1 LRRGI
6 WNALK
11 AMGFD
16 FTLPG
21 LGKPESSRPKRVAEA
36 IRNELSILL
45 LQRVRDPRLRGV
57 TITLVEVTADIKLA
71 RIYYSVARADEA
83 AQAGKGLA
91 RAKGFFR
98 SRIAKVLNLRYTP
111 ELMFYYDAT
120 HEKSERL
127 EEIFRKIADERK
139 SDDDAA

>member
-1 LRRGI
+1 L
-6 WNALK
+6 N

-45 LQRVRDPRLRGV
+45 LQRVRDPRLRDV
-57 TITLVEVTADIKLA
+57 TITRVEVTGDIKLA
-71 RIYYSVARADEA
+71 RIYYSVARAEEA
-83 AQAGKGLA
+83 AEAGKGLA

-98 SRIAKVLNLRYTP
+98 SQIAKMLNLRYTP
-111 ELMFYYDAT
+111 ELIFYYDAT
-120 HEKSERL
+120 YEESERL
-127 EEIFRKIADERK
+127 EKLFRRIAEERK
-139 SDDDAA
+139 TDDDTA

>member
-1 LRRGI
+1 M
-6 WNALK
+6 N

-45 LQRVRDPRLRGV
+45 LQRVRDPGLRDV
-57 TITLVEVTADIKLA
+57 TITRVEVTADIKLA
-71 RIYYSVARADEA
+71 RIYFSVGGTGEA
-83 AQAGKGLA
+83 AQAEKGLA

-98 SRIAKVLNLRYTP
+98 SQIARLLNLRYTP
-111 ELMFYYDAT
+111 ELVFYHDASY
-120 HEKSERL
+120 EENERL
-127 EEIFRKIADERK
+127 EKLFRQIAEERK
-139 SDDDAA
+139 TDDDPA